1 MTDKPQAH
9 GYSIFTVDG
18 PNPFYER
25 GVEVK
30 GHEFRYSTVLE
41 WQGRPEELALKM
53 KRGKGF
59 IGGRDGLTRNNVLAL
74 YTHVHA
80 EGTAEWAAG
89 LLKRCR
95 MHSNKSASGGM

>member
-1 MTDKPQAH
+1 MSEKPQAH
-9 GYSIFTVDG
+9 GYSIFEVDG
-18 PNPFYER
+18 RNPFYND

-41 WQGRPEELALKM
+41 WRDKEEDLVLRM

-59 IGGRDGLTRNNVLAL
+59 IGGRDGLLYNNVLAL

-80 EGTAEWAAG
+80 NGTPCWAKG
-89 LLKRCR
+89 VVEFCRKR
-95 MHSNKSASGGM
+95 MVKG